1 MLVEHSNRRTFPV
14 DRHAG
19 LAVAGVAADGRAV
32 VGRTQAEA
40 RQYKQFYG
48 HPIPGHVLADR
59 VASYVHIFN
68 LYWYVRPM
76 GVTSLL
82 AAYDEQEGPALYC
95 VDPAGNVHVR
105 LFLCQGR
112 GKNPEERVH
121 DHAGRVR
128 RACVERWKRVH
139 RVSRQPCTAPC
150 PIDNAPAPSQRT
162 LRSGTTARRWAR
174 DGRWRGTRS
183 RSST

>member
-1 MLVEHSNRRTFPV
+1 MPPDIRPPGATSQRHPPTHLLLHQGAEKPIISKMLVEHSNRRTFPV

-19 LAVAGVAADGRAV
+19 MAVAGVAADGRAV

-48 HPIPGHVLADR
+48 NPIPGHVLADR

-105 LFLCQGR
+105 WFLCEELGVEQSG
-112 GKNPEERVH
+112 ERVR
-121 DHAGRVR
+121 DRVGG
-128 RACVERWKRVH
+128 C
-139 RVSRQPCTAPC
+139 
-150 PIDNAPAPSQRT
+150 
-162 LRSGTTARRWAR
+162 
-174 DGRWRGTRS
+174 DGRA
-183 RSST
+183 SSDGSVSTVCRASH

>member
-19 LAVAGVAADGRAV
+19 MAVAGVAADGRAV

-48 HPIPGHVLADR
+48 NPIPGHVLADR

-82 AAYDEQEGPALYC
+82 AAYDEQEGPARYC

-105 LFLCQGR
+105 
-112 GKNPEERVH
+112 
-121 DHAGRVR
+121 
-128 RACVERWKRVH
+128 
-139 RVSRQPCTAPC
+139 
-150 PIDNAPAPSQRT
+150 
-162 LRSGTTARRWAR
+162 
-174 DGRWRGTRS
+174 
-183 RSST
+183 